1 MTSALTLDRVQGI
14 VTHVAGPD
22 RIPSAAGPDTPL
34 QDGGF
39 WLDSASLVEVII
51 ACEAEFDVV
60 FDPETDFTDQALST
74 VRTLYGVIQAKRAR

>member
-1 MTSALTLDRVQGI
+1 MTSAFTLDRVQGI

-22 RIPSAAGPDTPL
+22 RIPSGAGPDTPL

-39 WLDSASLVEVII
+39 WLDSVSLVEVII

-74 VRTLYGVIQAKRAR
+74 VRALYGVILAKRAR